1 MAFEEKT
8 DFVILETVAAAVEE
22 SHARAGKWIACR
34 AGCSECCS
42 VLFPIT
48 MQDAAR
54 LRRGLGAA
62 PEDVRTDI
70 VGRARALWAKIG
82 PDFPG
87 DVESG
92 EFRANAEWQEWF
104 LTRHKGHACAVV
116 DPATG
121 ACRLYEHRP
130 VACRLYGHL
139 IQIGEEAQTICHYC
153 FQGATAAEIE
163 TSRVKV
169 PLSAV
174 DPGDLDPGETLIAW
188 ALATSE

>member
-1 MAFEEKT
+1 MPFEEKT
-8 DFVILETVAAAVEE
+8 DFVILETVAAAVKE

-48 MQDAAR
+48 MQDAER
-54 LRRGLGAA
+54 LRRGVAAA
-62 PEDVRTDI
+62 PEEGRAGI
-70 VGRARALWAKIG
+70 VGRARGLLAEIW

-87 DVESG
+87 GAGV
-92 EFRANAEWQEWF
+92 FRANEEWQEWF
-104 LTRHKGHACAVV
+104 LTRHKGHACPVV
-116 DPATG
+116 DPTTG
-121 ACRLYEHRP
+121 ACRLYAHRP

-163 TSRVKV
+163 ASRVVV
-169 PLSAV
+169 PVAAV
-174 DPGDLDPGETLIAW
+174 EQGALEAGETLIAW
-188 ALATSE
+188 VLATSES

>member
-1 MAFEEKT
+1 
-8 DFVILETVAAAVEE
+8 LETVAAAIAE

-48 MQDAAR
+48 MQDAER
-54 LRRGLGAA
+54 LRRGLVMASTDLRA
-62 PEDVRTDI
+62 DI
-70 VGRARALWAKIG
+70 VGRARDLWAKIG

-87 DVESG
+87 ESG
-92 EFRANAEWQEWF
+92 VFRANEEWQEWF

-139 IQIGEEAQTICHYC
+139 IQIGEEVQTICRYC
-153 FQGATAAEIE
+153 FQGATTTEIDG
-163 TSRVKV
+163 SRVNV
-169 PLSAV
+169 PVSAV
-174 DPGDLDPGETLIAW
+174 DQGGLAGGETLISW
-188 ALATSE
+188 VLATSES

>member
-1 MAFEEKT
+1 MRFDEKT
-8 DFVILETVAAAVEE
+8 DFVILETVAAAIAE

-48 MQDAAR
+48 MQDAER
-54 LRRGLGAA
+54 LRRGLVMASTDLRA
-62 PEDVRTDI
+62 DI
-70 VGRARALWAKIG
+70 VGRARDLWAKIG

-87 DVESG
+87 ESG
-92 EFRANAEWQEWF
+92 VFRATEEWQAWF

-139 IQIGEEAQTICHYC
+139 IQIGEEVQTICRYC
-153 FQGATAAEIE
+153 FQGATTTEIDG
-163 TSRVKV
+163 SRVNV
-169 PLSAV
+169 PVSAV
-174 DPGDLDPGETLIAW
+174 DQGGLAGGETLISW
-188 ALATSE
+188 VLATSES

>member
-1 MAFEEKT
+1 MPFDEKT
-8 DFVILETVAAAVEE
+8 DFVILETVRAAVAA

-48 MQDAAR
+48 MQDAER
-54 LRRGLGAA
+54 LRRGLAA
-62 PEDVRTDI
+62 AEEEVRADI
-70 VGRARALWAKIG
+70 VDRARELWTKIG
-82 PDFPG
+82 ADFPG
-87 DVESG
+87 DAGV
-92 EFRANAEWQEWF
+92 FRANEEWQEWF

-116 DPATG
+116 DPTTG

-163 TSRVKV
+163 ASRVKV
-169 PLSAV
+169 PVAAV
-174 DPGDLDPGETLIAW
+174 DQGDLEAGETLIAW
-188 ALATSE
+188 VLATSES

>member
-1 MAFEEKT
+1 MTFDEKT
-8 DFVILETVAAAVEE
+8 DFVILETVAAAIAE

-48 MQDAAR
+48 MQDAER
-54 LRRGLGAA
+54 LRRGLVMASTDLRA
-62 PEDVRTDI
+62 DI
-70 VGRARALWAKIG
+70 VGRARDLWAKIG

-87 DVESG
+87 ESG
-92 EFRANAEWQEWF
+92 VFRANEEWQEWF

-139 IQIGEEAQTICHYC
+139 IQIGEEVQTICRYC
-153 FQGATAAEIE
+153 FQGATTTEIDG
-163 TSRVKV
+163 SRVNV
-169 PLSAV
+169 PVSAV
-174 DPGDLDPGETLIAW
+174 DQGGLAGGETLISW
-188 ALATSE
+188 VLATSES

>member
-8 DFVILETVAAAVEE
+8 DFVILETVAAAVAE

-48 MQDAAR
+48 MQDAER
-54 LRRGLGAA
+54 LRRGLRAA
-62 PEDVRTDI
+62 SADVRADI
-70 VGRARALWAKIG
+70 VERARALWEKIG

-87 DVESG
+87 DVASG
-92 EFRANAEWQEWF
+92 VFAANEEWLEWF
-104 LTRHKGHACAVV
+104 LTRHKGQPCPVV
-116 DPATG
+116 DPTTG

-139 IQIGEEAQTICHYC
+139 IQIGEETQTICHYC
-153 FQGATAAEIE
+153 FQGATEAEIE
-163 TSRVKV
+163 GSRVQV
-169 PLSAV
+169 AVSAV
-174 DPGDLDPGETLIAW
+174 EQGRLDAGETLIAW
-188 ALATSE
+188 VLATSE